1 MTCLGENVM
10 YPKLKVSVHFWTQ
23 FTPRKPKIMSKTR
36 IFPETTSI
44 ILSNNTSTRFEK
56 NNRNLIKLIEK
67 IHFLDKN
74 GLFEIKN
81 RPLNKNQ

>member
-44 ILSNNTSTRFEK
+44 IISNNRSTRFEK

-67 IHFLDKN
+67 NPFFGQKRT
-74 GLFEIKN
+74 F
-81 RPLNKNQ
+81 